1 MFIFPCYV
9 SSSFFNPQRVGRGRG
24 GEDKLSRRRAGGLRP
39 NQPLGLGL
47 SSQLLKSEE
56 IFLS

>member
-1 MFIFPCYV
+1 V